1 MVLSITVATIR
12 GHCGSSEQKKI
23 KQVKKKKKK
32 KNKTRTFLPIPN
44 MASAQ
49 RVGKATHVQ

>member
-23 KQVKKKKKK
+23 KQVKKK
-32 KNKTRTFLPIPN
+32 NKTRTFLPIPN